1 MSITTGKLPS
11 RITKK
16 LLII

>member
-1 MSITTGKLPS
+1 MICEPS

-16 LLII
+16 SSVQA